1 MINEALDF
9 LVEQLNEYIQIKT
22 SFSSKVKLGMLFDD
36 TGKEVTGDNLIYC
49 QLVNIEEERI
59 GKAQLPIAPP
69 VGSSFPV
76 RNPEIKLNT
85 CILFAAIPGSES
97 TDYSTSV
104 QLLSLVIQFFQYR
117 HVFNTS
123 NSPSLPPEL
132 DTLIM
137 ELYPLTLENQNY
149 LWGTLGAKYKPSV
162 VYKLRLVTVLDDSI
176 VDSTGAPRIL
186 DHRSGKHKASGSS
199 LKRP

>member
-9 LVEQLNEYIQIKT
+9 LVAELNQYIQLKT
-22 SFSSKVKLGMLFDD
+22 SFASKVKLGMLFDD

-59 GKAQLPIAPP
+59 GKAQLPLAPP
-69 VGSSFPV
+69 VGSTFPV

-85 CILFAAIPGSES
+85 CVQFAAIPGGED
-97 TDYSTSV
+97 TDYSTSL

-123 NSPSLPPEL
+123 NSPALPANL

-162 VYKLRLVTVLDDSI
+162 VYKLRLIVILDDS
-176 VDSTGAPRIL
+176 VLDAAGAPRVI
-186 DHRSGKHKASGSS
+186 DQKVGKHKHQ
-199 LKRP
+199 P